1 MSILTLIIK
10 REFIAKVRN
19 KSFIVMT
26 FLSPLLM
33 VGLAAFVGYLS
44 TMKSDVKEIVIHDES
59 GLFYDD
65 FKNSEE
71 YNYLDRSK
79 ESLSSLKDSINAEKF
94 EALLVIP
101 KEQDNKKL
109 ASEIKYISNESP
121 SPEFVEEIE
130 ATIAKRLTKSNLEI
144 AKLDTLAIKNAEAK
158 VSISLSKASG
168 EKNVKG

>member
-1 MSILTLIIK
+1 MTILKLIIK

-44 TMKSDVKEIVIHDES
+44 TMKSDVKEIVVHDES
-59 GLFYDD
+59 GLFVND
-65 FKNSEE
+65 FKNSED

-79 ESLSSLKDSINAEKF
+79 ENLVSLKDSINAEKF

-101 KEQDNKKL
+101 KDLDNKKL
-109 ASEIKYISNESP
+109 ASALNYISNKRQET
-121 SPEFVEEIE
+121 EFV
-130 ATIAKRLTKSNLEI
+130 
-144 AKLDTLAIKNAEAK
+144 AE
-158 VSISLSKASG
+158 
-168 EKNVKG
+168 